1 VASKQ
6 HGRRAANVK
15 AKTPLTELSQLLTA
29 NSGTFG
35 RRAAVV
41 AASGGLLTAAVL
53 PAAGQG
59 SDDKASVSAEAENDT
74 QVEFKNQTP
83 SIDAGSDSKKGD
95 QESAVTVDTDV
106 VTAEAAPKPKPKPKP
121 KPEPEPAAATETD
134 DKASDDSKP
143 AEDDTDKAKDS
154 DGPAKSSDSGD
165 GDKGSSDS
173 DKDKGKD
180 TGGSDDSGPI
190 DGSKAEQVLG
200 WAEKGVGTPYVYGG
214 TSKSG
219 WDCSGYTSWVYSHVG
234 VDLPRQSGAQKG
246 AGQIVSESEAKPGD
260 LIWHPGHVGIYAG
273 DGQMYDA
280 GSPGSGTS
288 KRSYSWMNNP
298 QFIRVL

>member
-1 VASKQ
+1 MASKQ
-6 HGRRAANVK
+6 HGRRAANAK
-15 AKTPLTELSQLLTA
+15 AKTPLTELSELLA
-29 NSGTFG
+29 SNSGAFG

-41 AASGGLLTAAVL
+41 AASGGLLTAAIM

-59 SDDKASVSAEAENDT
+59 TDDEAKVAAESEKQAP
-74 QVEFKNQTP
+74 VEFKNQTP
-83 SIDAGSDSKKGD
+83 TIDAGGSSKKGD
-95 QESAVTVDTDV
+95 QESSVTVDTDV

-121 KPEPEPAAATETD
+121 KPEPKEEPEETVAEPAPAEEPKEEPD
-134 DKASDDSKP
+134 EKSDD
-143 AEDDTDKAKDS
+143 D
-154 DGPAKSSDSGD
+154 SSDSPD
-165 GDKGSSDS
+165 AGSKDDS
-173 DKDKGKD
+173 PKKD

-214 TSKSG
+214 TSQSG
-219 WDCSGYTSWVYSHVG
+219 WDCSGYTSWVYDHVG
-234 VDLPRQSGAQKG
+234 VSLPRTSGAQKS
-246 AGQIVSESEAKPGD
+246 AGTIVSESEAKPGD

-288 KRSYSWMNNP
+288 KRSYSWMGDVT
-298 QFIRVL
+298 FIRVL

>member
-1 VASKQ
+1 MASKQ

-15 AKTPLTELSQLLTA
+15 AKTPLTELSELLA
-29 NSGTFG
+29 SNSGAFG

-41 AASGGLLTAAVL
+41 AASGGLLTAAIM

-59 SDDKASVSAEAENDT
+59 TDDEAKVAAESEKQAP
-74 QVEFKNQTP
+74 VEFKNQTP
-83 SIDAGSDSKKGD
+83 TIDAGGASKKGD
-95 QESAVTVDTDV
+95 QEAEVTVDTDV

-121 KPEPEPAAATETD
+121 EPKEEPETTTAEPAPAEEPEEPAEN
-134 DKASDDSKP
+134 SDD
-143 AEDDTDKAKDS
+143 D
-154 DGPAKSSDSGD
+154 SSDSPD
-165 GDKGSSDS
+165 AGSKDDS
-173 DKDKGKD
+173 PKKD

-214 TSKSG
+214 TSQSG
-219 WDCSGYTSWVYSHVG
+219 WDCSGYTSWVYDHVG
-234 VDLPRQSGAQKG
+234 VSLPRTSGAQKS
-246 AGQIVSESEAKPGD
+246 AGTIVSESEAKPGD

-288 KRSYSWMNNP
+288 KRSYSWMGDVT
-298 QFIRVL
+298 FIRVL

>member
-1 VASKQ
+1 MASKQ

-15 AKTPLTELSQLLTA
+15 AKTPLTELSELLA
-29 NSGTFG
+29 SNSGAFG

-41 AASGGLLTAAVL
+41 AASGGLLTAAIM

-59 SDDKASVSAEAENDT
+59 TDDEAKVAAESEKQAP
-74 QVEFKNQTP
+74 VEFKNQTP
-83 SIDAGSDSKKGD
+83 TIDAGGSSKKGD
-95 QESAVTVDTDV
+95 QDSSVTVDTDAI
-106 VTAEAAPKPKPKPKP
+106 TAEAAPKPKPKPKP
-121 KPEPEPAAATETD
+121 KPEPKEEPEPTTAEPAPAEEPEEPAEN
-134 DKASDDSKP
+134 SDDN
-143 AEDDTDKAKDS
+143 
-154 DGPAKSSDSGD
+154 SSDSPD
-165 GDKGSSDS
+165 AGSKDDS
-173 DKDKGKD
+173 PKKD

-214 TSKSG
+214 TSQSG
-219 WDCSGYTSWVYSHVG
+219 WDCSGYTSWVYDHVG
-234 VDLPRQSGAQKG
+234 VSLPRTSGAQKS
-246 AGQIVSESEAKPGD
+246 AGTIVSESEAKPGD

-288 KRSYSWMNNP
+288 KRSYSWMGDVT
-298 QFIRVL
+298 FIRVL

>member
-1 VASKQ
+1 MASKQ

-15 AKTPLTELSQLLTA
+15 AKTPLTELSELLA
-29 NSGTFG
+29 SNSGAFG

-41 AASGGLLTAAVL
+41 AASGGLLTAAIM

-59 SDDKASVSAEAENDT
+59 TDDEAKVAAESEKQAP
-74 QVEFKNQTP
+74 VEYKNQTP
-83 SIDAGSDSKKGD
+83 TIDAGGSSKKGD
-95 QESAVTVDTDV
+95 QDSSVTVDTDAI
-106 VTAEAAPKPKPKPKP
+106 TAEAAPKPKPKPKP
-121 KPEPEPAAATETD
+121 KPEPKEEPEPTTAEPA
-134 DKASDDSKP
+134 P
-143 AEDDTDKAKDS
+143 AEEPEEPAENSADD
-154 DGPAKSSDSGD
+154 SSDSPNA
-165 GDKGSSDS
+165 GSKDDS
-173 DKDKGKD
+173 PKKD

-214 TSKSG
+214 TSQSG
-219 WDCSGYTSWVYSHVG
+219 WDCSGYTSWVYDHVG
-234 VDLPRQSGAQKG
+234 VSLPRTSGAQKS
-246 AGQIVSESEAKPGD
+246 AGTIVSESEAKPGD

-288 KRSYSWMNNP
+288 KRSYSWMGDVT
-298 QFIRVL
+298 FIRVL

>member
-1 VASKQ
+1 MASKQ

-15 AKTPLTELSQLLTA
+15 AKTPLTELSELLA
-29 NSGTFG
+29 SNSGAFG

-41 AASGGLLTAAVL
+41 AASGGLLTAAIM

-59 SDDKASVSAEAENDT
+59 TDDEAKVAAESEKQAP
-74 QVEFKNQTP
+74 VEFKNQTP
-83 SIDAGSDSKKGD
+83 TIDAGGSSKKGD
-95 QESAVTVDTDV
+95 QDSSVTVDTDAI
-106 VTAEAAPKPKPKPKP
+106 TAEAAPKPKPKPKP
-121 KPEPEPAAATETD
+121 KPEPKEEPEPTTAEPAPAEEPEEPAEN
-134 DKASDDSKP
+134 SDDN
-143 AEDDTDKAKDS
+143 
-154 DGPAKSSDSGD
+154 SSDSPD
-165 GDKGSSDS
+165 AGSKDDS
-173 DKDKGKD
+173 PKKD

-214 TSKSG
+214 TSQSG
-219 WDCSGYTSWVYSHVG
+219 WDCSGYTSWVYDHVG
-234 VDLPRQSGAQKG
+234 VSLPRTSGAQKS
-246 AGQIVSESEAKPGD
+246 AGTLVSESEAKPGD

-288 KRSYSWMNNP
+288 KRSYSWMGDVT
-298 QFIRVL
+298 FIRVL